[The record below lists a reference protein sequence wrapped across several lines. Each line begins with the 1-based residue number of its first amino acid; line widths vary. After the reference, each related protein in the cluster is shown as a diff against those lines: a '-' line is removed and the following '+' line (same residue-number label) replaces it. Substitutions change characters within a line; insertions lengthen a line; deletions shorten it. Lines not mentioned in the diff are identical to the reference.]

1 MKITQG
7 KAKNMMTT
15 IKIEVTESDYSEKV
29 TDILKRYRKD
39 AVVPGFRKGKTPMSI
54 IEKQYKTSVVV
65 DEVNKLLQD
74 SLYKHITE
82 NKVKV
87 LGSPMPLSDNEID
100 WKNNSDFIFEYEV
113 GLAPEF
119 DVKISKKDKLDFYK
133 IEADKKLVDNYC
145 NDIAKRYG
153 KMSNPSKSIAGD
165 LVYCLIQQLD
175 SNGNIDSSGI
185 SNEAT
190 VSIDTIKEK
199 KYQKMFIGVEP
210 DVKFNLNVKKVF
222 SNKSDL
228 SAMLKISQGE
238 LESLSNDLFEFT
250 IIRINRLAPAVF
262 DNELFNKVYP
272 DGKIKNL
279 KEFKNKIKEEAEKSF
294 EVESDRM
301 LKNDVV
307 LYLVD
312 KIKFDLP
319 DEFLMKWLVKSSE
332 KPLTIDQV
340 KQDYPQYSKSLKWQL
355 IENKILEEHKVKV
368 GNDDL
373 INFTKEIVK
382 KQMQQ
387 YGQAVSD
394 DKQIA
399 DIAENILKNEDER
412 KRISNQLFDEKTLVI
427 YKELFKLN
435 QKSISYDDF
444 VKLATEK

>member
-238 LESLSNDLFEFT
+238 LENLSNDLFEFT

-272 DGKIKNL
+272 DGKIKNF

-368 GNDDL
+368 DNDDL

-387 YGQAVSD
+387 YGQAISD

>member
-39 AVVPGFRKGKTPMSI
+39 AVVAGFRKGKTPMSI

-238 LESLSNDLFEFT
+238 LENLSNDLFEFT

-262 DNELFNKVYP
+262 DNELFSKVYP

-319 DEFLMKWLVKSSE
+319 DEFLMRWLVKSSE

-368 GNDDL
+368 DNDDL

-387 YGQAVSD
+387 YGQAISD

-435 QKSISYDDF
+435 QKSISYDEF

>member
-238 LESLSNDLFEFT
+238 LENLSNDLFEFT

-272 DGKIKNL
+272 DGKVKNL

-355 IENKILEEHKVKV
+355 IENKILEEHKLKV
-368 GNDDL
+368 DNDDL

-387 YGQAVSD
+387 YGQAISD

>member
-87 LGSPMPLSDNEID
+87 LGSPMPLSDNKID

-133 IEADKKLVDNYC
+133 IIADKKLVDNYC

-175 SNGNIDSSGI
+175 SNGDIDSSGI

-228 SAMLKISQGE
+228 STMLKISQGE
-238 LESLSNDLFEFT
+238 LENLSNELFEFT
-250 IIRINRLAPAVF
+250 VIRINRLAPAVF

-355 IENKILEEHKVKV
+355 IENKILEEHKLKV
-368 GNDDL
+368 DNDDL

-387 YGQAVSD
+387 DGQAISD

>member
-238 LESLSNDLFEFT
+238 LENLSNDLFEFT

-272 DGKIKNL
+272 DGKVKNL

-355 IENKILEEHKVKV
+355 IENKILEEHKLKV
-368 GNDDL
+368 DNDDL
-373 INFTKEIVK
+373 TNFTKEIVK

-387 YGQAVSD
+387 YGQAISD

-435 QKSISYDDF
+435 QKSISYDEF

>member
-175 SNGNIDSSGI
+175 SNGDIDSSGI

-238 LESLSNDLFEFT
+238 LENLSNDLFEFT

-368 GNDDL
+368 DNDDL

-387 YGQAVSD
+387 YGQAISD

>member
-238 LESLSNDLFEFT
+238 LENLSNDLFEFT

-279 KEFKNKIKEEAEKSF
+279 KEFKNKIKQEAEKSF

-355 IENKILEEHKVKV
+355 IENKILEEHKLKV
-368 GNDDL
+368 DNDDL

-387 YGQAVSD
+387 YGQAISD

>member
-238 LESLSNDLFEFT
+238 LENLSNDLFEFT

-355 IENKILEEHKVKV
+355 IENKILEEHKLKV
-368 GNDDL
+368 DNDDL

-387 YGQAVSD
+387 YGQAISD

-444 VKLATEK
+444 VKLASEK

>member
-238 LESLSNDLFEFT
+238 LENLSNDLFEFT

-355 IENKILEEHKVKV
+355 IENKILEEHKLKV
-368 GNDDL
+368 DNDDL

>member
-238 LESLSNDLFEFT
+238 LENLSNDLFEFT

-368 GNDDL
+368 DNDDL

-387 YGQAVSD
+387 YGQAISD

-399 DIAENILKNEDER
+399 DIAENILKNEDEK

>member
-238 LESLSNDLFEFT
+238 LENLSNDLFEFT
-250 IIRINRLAPAVF
+250 IIRINRLVPAVF

-368 GNDDL
+368 DNDDL
-373 INFTKEIVK
+373 INFTKEMVK

-387 YGQAVSD
+387 YGQAISD

>member
-210 DVKFNLNVKKVF
+210 DVKFNLNIKKVF

-238 LESLSNDLFEFT
+238 LENLSNDLFEFT

-319 DEFLMKWLVKSSE
+319 DEFLMRWLVKSSE

-355 IENKILEEHKVKV
+355 IENKILEEHKLKV
-368 GNDDL
+368 DNDDL
-373 INFTKEIVK
+373 TNFTKEIVK

-387 YGQAVSD
+387 YGQAISD

-435 QKSISYDDF
+435 QKSISYDEF

>member
-238 LESLSNDLFEFT
+238 LENLSNDLFEFT

-332 KPLTIDQV
+332 KPLTIEQV

-368 GNDDL
+368 DNDDL

-387 YGQAVSD
+387 YGQAISD